1 MEQLAWPD
9 EKGLTL
15 VEVMIALLIMLLVSL
30 ALMETAL
37 LSIGSNMRNII
48 RDEAVSIA
56 EMRMNEARNI
66 SFDNLVDDTAD
77 AVPDDNLVLD
87 ACRNSPVSDPLP
99 YPVKINRNF
108 RNIANFEFGTRRTV
122 AAIGSDNRQITVLV
136 RWVYRNECYTHSV
149 STIMRRQ

>member
-1 MEQLAWPD
+1 MERLVLPD

-15 VEVMIALLIMLLVSL
+15 VEVMVALLVMLLVSL

-37 LSIGSNMRNII
+37 LSIGSNMKNVI

-66 SFDNLVDDTAD
+66 PFDDLVNDTAD

-87 ACRNSPVSDPLP
+87 ACRNPPVSDPLP

-108 RNIANFEFGTRRTV
+108 RNIANFEFGTRKTV
-122 AAIGSDNRQITVLV
+122 APIGSDNRQITVLV
-136 RWVYRNECYTHSV
+136 RWVYRDECYTHSV